1 MRLRQ
6 LALAADK
13 LEPVRTQLFQLFGIE
28 DDYKDPG
35 VGEFGLENSVMSL
48 GDSYLEIVAPTTE
61 NTAVERS
68 LKRAG
73 ANACGYM
80 ALFQVDDFQS
90 YDAHL
95 KALGLRQVWQTNR
108 EDVSACHIH
117 PKDIG
122 GVIVS
127 FDEMRPA
134 DDWVWAGANWRSRM
148 AHDVQRIQGMRLSS
162 PQVVALASHWSEVT
176 QHPVTRD
183 DSGFRI
189 DYADNTFVEFVEGEV
204 EACPVFVLECH
215 DKKLIRDRAA
225 TLGMLESDRIV
236 VGTLS
241 FELV

>member
-13 LEPVRTQLFQLFGIE
+13 LEPVRSQLFELFGIE

-48 GDSYLEIVAPTTE
+48 GDSYLEIVAPTTD
-61 NTAVERS
+61 NTAVGRS

-73 ANACGYM
+73 ADACGYM
-80 ALFQVDDFQS
+80 ALFQVDDFVT
-90 YDAHL
+90 YEAHL
-95 KALGLRQVWQTNR
+95 QALGLRQVWQASR

-134 DDWVWAGANWRSRM
+134 DDWVWAGSNWRSRM
-148 AHDVQRIQGMRLSS
+148 ARDVQRIQGMRLSS
-162 PQVVALASHWSEVT
+162 PSVVALASHWSEVT
-176 QHPVTRD
+176 QREVIRH
-183 DSGFRI
+183 DSGLRI
-189 DYADNTFVEFVEGEV
+189 EYAENTFVEFIEGEV

-215 DKKLIRDRAA
+215 DRKLVRDRAA
-225 TLGMLESDRIV
+225 KLGMLESDHII